1 MKYLQKNSKKF
12 TGFSADTFLPYS
24 WPINSEFRW
33 TNFYTFLKSCI
44 NVIAS
49 LKSLSKDHWISPYYH
64 YATLHLLF
72 TLTPYTRSNT
82 SLYSSNLSFL
92 LNMLMFMVKFGISL
106 GKKIYDKHKF
116 SCIRINTF
124 FYYPHV

>member
-1 MKYLQKNSKKF
+1 MWLRRKIIVQGSLDL
-12 TGFSADTFLPYS
+12 AILP
-24 WPINSEFRW
+24 
-33 TNFYTFLKSCI
+33 
-44 NVIAS
+44 
-49 LKSLSKDHWISPYYH
+49 